1 MQKWKGLENSN
12 GKIALKTLKWDCRV
26 EDLHCRLI
34 STQEYVNTSK
44 ETIEAVYTF
53 SLQRGAVVADF
64 CVVVNGRTL
73 KARIAPRSSAD
84 ENYES
89 GRITSFDGRAMAVLR
104 TGHETGDARLIIS
117 CQGLDSVDQTFAIV

>member
-1 MQKWKGLENSN
+1 MLKWKGLENSN

-53 SLQRGAVVADF
+53 SLQRGAVQAKHRR
-64 CVVVNGRTL
+64 GRGARFFPCFRAGE
-73 KARIAPRSSAD
+73 KA
-84 ENYES
+84 ES
-89 GRITSFDGRAMAVLR
+89 
-104 TGHETGDARLIIS
+104 
-117 CQGLDSVDQTFAIV
+117 